1 MYRVGGI
8 GASLVLIA
16 LGAILAWAVTN
27 EAEGFNINT
36 IGIILLVVGIV
47 GLLLSLIMTIAV
59 AGKTRSGDRDVT
71 IIER

>member
-47 GLLLSLIMTIAV
+47 GLLSLIMTIAV